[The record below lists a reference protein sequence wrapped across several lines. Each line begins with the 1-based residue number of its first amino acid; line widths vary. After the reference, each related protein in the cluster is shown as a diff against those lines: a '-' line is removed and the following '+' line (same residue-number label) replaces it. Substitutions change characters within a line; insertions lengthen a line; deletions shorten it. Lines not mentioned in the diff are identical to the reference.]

1 MARPKT
7 PAAAPTTQTIAKPAG
22 APPPRKGQDTGITRE
37 SIAAGIEAFRKAGGK
52 IEVLGITRYPPQ
64 VPAKPK
70 PSSKAKAK
78 PPTPVA

>member
-7 PAAAPTTQTIAKPAG
+7 PAATPTSLSTAKPAG

-52 IEVLGITRYPPQ
+52 IQVLGVTRYPPQ

-70 PSSKAKAK
+70 TPHKPKVK